1 MGGSR
6 LRSLLVFFLLAVIGY
21 WFYSGRPSFSS
32 LVDAITG
39 PLFQSNAA
47 VDESEHKRVMAQP
60 AAQEGEDS
68 SVGVVHKNMSFSDV
82 RQLLGSPDRT
92 EEFREDGRNRVRW
105 VYRRDGR
112 TIVFE
117 EGRVVSITVR

>member
-6 LRSLLVFFLLAVIGY
+6 LRRLLLFLLLAAIGY

-32 LVDAITG
+32 LIDAMTG
-39 PLFQSNAA
+39 PLFHSNAA

-60 AAQEGEDS
+60 SAQEGEDS

-82 RQLLGSPDRT
+82 RRLLGSPDRT
-92 EEFREDGRNRVRW
+92 EEFREDARNRVRW

-117 EGRVVSITVR
+117 EGRVVSIAVR